1 LLADGGNLLLQCT
14 TGREGHIR
22 KSWVFKYEIDG
33 KRHEMGLGPLHTRG
47 LGEARAEAKRLRQLL
62 LDRVDPLVERRKAD
76 QARIAERAK
85 TVTFKDCAEAYWK
98 AHEDSLAEH
107 QARAAMAF
115 DARAVCLP
123 EDRQHGS
130 QGHRH

>member
-85 TVTFKDCAEAYWK
+85 TVTFKDCAE
-98 AHEDSLAEH
+98 DG
-107 QARAAMAF
+107 AAILRPCSRREASSPN
-115 DARAVCLP
+115 RSTTRRCP
-123 EDRQHGS
+123 TKNCPRS
-130 QGHRH
+130 